1 MQKGGN
7 IMENRS
13 TKKVL
18 VDNLGRVVGL
28 VAPRTGKIGNN
39 IEYGGVRDGVLDVQ
53 GIARIERKNI
63 DDYEIEHLRVYDG
76 NTGRRIN
83 SSAASALGS
92 IRTDKKSASSR
103 ENGKKGGRPKLIP
116 EPEKTHQVIPGNPEH
131 NLNEP
136 ERINALTNK
145 PIKTL
150 KEKIIKKEIDP
161 ELKKL
166 LHDVDDQVIKD
177 FSILRKQKKAPITE
191 SAIAGLRAEASKANI
206 SLETALIE
214 CCKNGWQGF
223 KAEWYQKAQAP
234 PAYQTKQHLASVA
247 ARSIFG
253 NETQEKVINGEVIEH
268 GSITKQLG

>member
-1 MQKGGN
+1 MHYYQHN
-7 IMENRS
+7 IGDYRRDTVHLSLLEHGVYRQLLDMYYLSES
-13 TKKVL
+13 PI
-18 VDNLGRVVGL
+18 
-28 VAPRTGKIGNN
+28 PRETQQVIRRLSARTQDEINAVEIILN
-39 IEYGGVRDGVLDVQ
+39 EFFLLSEDGWTHKRCDVE
-53 GIARIERKNI
+53 IA
-63 DDYEIEHLRVYDG
+63 DYRHK
-76 NTGRRIN
+76 
-83 SSAASALGS
+83 ASN
-92 IRTDKKSASSR
+92 SR